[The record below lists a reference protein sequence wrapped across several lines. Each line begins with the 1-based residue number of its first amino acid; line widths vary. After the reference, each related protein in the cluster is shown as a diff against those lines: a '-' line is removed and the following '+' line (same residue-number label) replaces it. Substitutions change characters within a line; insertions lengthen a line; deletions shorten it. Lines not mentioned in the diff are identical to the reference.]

1 MIMAKQLF
9 AGIDLGGTNIKY
21 GLVDR
26 HAKIVYTN
34 STPTG
39 SSRAAILKQF
49 GMIASELES
58 FAAEHNAEVFTI
70 GVGSPGIVDIQKG
83 KVVGGSPNV
92 VGWRGTDIKRS
103 LEKASGLEVCVDND
117 ANVMALAEHRFGAG
131 KGKASGLY
139 ITVGTGLGSGIIL
152 NNSIWRGAWYAGA
165 EMGHSIINF
174 DGVPCQCGK
183 RGCLEMYVNAASF
196 AKYYGREVPAGSG
209 SKFIFELAKK
219 GDKEAIAAI
228 KTSAEY
234 LAIGIGSALEILNP
248 EIVVIGGGVAAGGEI
263 YFGTIRRSIK
273 KYASKASVAQVRI
286 VPAKLGND
294 AGMLGAA
301 LLPLEREFSH

>member
-1 MIMAKQLF
+1 MAKQLF

-26 HAKIVYTN
+26 HAAIVYSN

-39 SSRAAILKQF
+39 SSRSTILKQF
-49 GMIASELES
+49 VLIAAELERC
-58 FAAEHNAEVFTI
+58 AAQHKAEVFTI
-70 GVGSPGIVDIQKG
+70 GVGSPGIVDIRKG

-92 VGWRGTDIKRS
+92 VGWRGTDIKKN
-103 LEKASGLEVCVDND
+103 LEKASGLEVCADND

-131 KGKASGLY
+131 KGKAAGLY

-196 AKYYGREVPAGSG
+196 GKYYGGKVPLGSG
-209 SKFIFELAKK
+209 SKYIFDLAKQ
-219 GDKEAIAAI
+219 GDKKAIGAI

-234 LAIGIGSALEILNP
+234 LAVGLGSALEVLNP
-248 EIVVIGGGVAAGGEI
+248 EIVVIGGGVAAGGSI
-263 YFGTIRRSIK
+263 YFGTIRQSIR
-273 KYASKASVAQVRI
+273 KYASRASVAGVRI

-301 LLPLEREFSH
+301 LLPLEREFLH

>member
-1 MIMAKQLF
+1 MARQLY

-26 HAKIVYTN
+26 HAEIIYSN

-39 SSRAAILKQF
+39 SGRQVILKQF
-49 GMIASELES
+49 AAIASELEQI
-58 FAAEHNAEVFTI
+58 ATDAKCEVFTI
-70 GVGSPGIVDIQKG
+70 GVGSPGIVDIGKG

-92 VGWRGTDIKRS
+92 AGWRGTDIKKS
-103 LEKASGLEVCVDND
+103 LERASGLEVCVDND

-131 KGKASGLY
+131 KGKSSGLY

-152 NNSIWRGAWYAGA
+152 NNSIWRGAWFAGA
-165 EMGHSIINF
+165 ELGHSIINF

-196 AKYYGREVPAGSG
+196 GQYYGRKVPAGSG
-209 SKFIFELAKK
+209 SKLIFDLAKR
-219 GDKEAIAAI
+219 GDKLAIAAI
-228 KTSAEY
+228 KKSAEF
-234 LAIGIGSALEILNP
+234 LAIGLGSALEVLNP
-248 EIVVIGGGVAAGGEI
+248 EIVVIGGGVASGGEI
-263 YFGTIRRSIK
+263 YFGTIRKSIA
-273 KYASKASVAQVRI
+273 KYASQASVKGVRI
-286 VPAKLGND
+286 VPAQLGND

-301 LLPLEREFSH
+301 LLPLEREFLP

>member
-1 MIMAKQLF
+1 MATQLY

-26 HAKIVYTN
+26 HARIIHNN

-39 SSRAAILKQF
+39 SGRQVILKQF
-49 GMIASELES
+49 AAIASELEQI
-58 FAAEHNAEVFTI
+58 AAEARCEVFTI
-70 GVGSPGIVDIQKG
+70 GVGSPGIVDTAKG

-92 VGWRGTDIKRS
+92 SGWRGTDIKKS

-152 NNSIWRGAWYAGA
+152 NNAIWRGAWFAGA
-165 EMGHSIINF
+165 ELGHSIINF

-196 AKYYGREVPAGSG
+196 GQYYEGKVPAGGG
-209 SKFIFELAKK
+209 SKFIFDLAKR
-219 GDKEAIAAI
+219 GDKSAVAAI
-228 KTSAEY
+228 KKSAEY
-234 LAIGIGSALEILNP
+234 LAIGLGSALEVLNP
-248 EIVVIGGGVAAGGEI
+248 EIVVIGGGVASGGEI
-263 YFGTIRRSIK
+263 YFGTIRRSIS
-273 KYASKASVAQVRI
+273 KYASQASIKGVRI
-286 VPAKLGND
+286 VPAQLGND
-294 AGMLGAA
+294 AGMIGAA
-301 LLPLEREFSH
+301 LLPLEREFLQ

>member
-1 MIMAKQLF
+1 MAKQLY

-26 HAKIVYTN
+26 HASIVYSS

-39 SSRAAILKQF
+39 SGRAAILRQF
-49 GMIASELES
+49 AAIATELERV
-58 FAAEHNAEVFTI
+58 ATGQRAEVFTV
-70 GVGSPGIVDIQKG
+70 GVGSPGIVDIRKG

-92 VGWRGTDIKRS
+92 IGWRGTDIKRS
-103 LEKASGLEVCVDND
+103 LERASGLEVCVDND

-131 KGKASGLY
+131 QGKAAGLY

-165 EMGHSIINF
+165 ELGHSIINF

-196 AKYYGREVPAGSG
+196 TKYYGRKVPAGSG
-209 SKFIFELAKK
+209 SKHIFDLAKRGNK
-219 GDKEAIAAI
+219 AAIEAINM
-228 KTSAEY
+228 SAEF

-248 EIVVIGGGVAAGGEI
+248 EIVVIGGGVSAGGEL
-263 YFGTIRRSIK
+263 YFGTIRKSIK
-273 KYASKASVAQVRI
+273 QYASKASVASLKI

-301 LLPLEREFSH
+301 LLPLEREFLS